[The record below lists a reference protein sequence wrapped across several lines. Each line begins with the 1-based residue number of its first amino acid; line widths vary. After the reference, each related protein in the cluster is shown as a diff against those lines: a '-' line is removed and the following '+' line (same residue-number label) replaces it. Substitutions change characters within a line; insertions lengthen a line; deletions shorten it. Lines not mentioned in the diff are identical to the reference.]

1 MVRKKSHE
9 AKEKLL
15 TGVELELMQAVWD
28 LCARLGG
35 ECTVKDVQTALP
47 AERDLAYTSVATVL
61 KILEQKGFVTGH
73 KHERAIGYSP
83 EISREEYEG
92 ASLRH
97 IADNV
102 FQGNPSSMVMKLLNE
117 AELSK
122 DELQNIKALLN
133 ERLKS

>member
-1 MVRKKSHE
+1 MVRKRSSD

-15 TGVELELMQAVWD
+15 TEVELEVMQAVWG
-28 LCARLGG
+28 LCAQLGG

-47 AERDLAYTSVATVL
+47 KERDLAYTSVATML
-61 KILEQKGFVTGH
+61 KILEQKGFLVSH
-73 KHERAIGYSP
+73 KLERTLGYST

-97 IADNV
+97 MAENV
-102 FQGNPSSMVMKLLNE
+102 FQGNPGSMVMKLLNE
-117 AELSK
+117 AELTK
-122 DELQNIKALLN
+122 DELQNIRTLLN